1 MFTFFPV
8 VLQNKKRQ
16 LVYFDYSNHA
26 LVTSSLPVF
35 TVSQASRVSNFLES
49 LGRGWGRNVPPTVRE
64 KQIQD
69 CLIRLNVYKSL
80 GLDNMASQGP
90 EGTGWSG
97 CQSIIFEKSCLSGE
111 VPGDWQKGNIILIFK
126 KERKEDPGKSGWW
139 ASYLCLGRSWR
150 RSSRKTC

>member
-69 CLIRLNVYKSL
+69 NIKIHNIQIH
-80 GLDNMASQGP
+80 NPAS
-90 EGTGWSG
+90 
-97 CQSIIFEKSCLSGE
+97 
-111 VPGDWQKGNIILIFK
+111 
-126 KERKEDPGKSGWW
+126 
-139 ASYLCLGRSWR
+139 
-150 RSSRKTC
+150 